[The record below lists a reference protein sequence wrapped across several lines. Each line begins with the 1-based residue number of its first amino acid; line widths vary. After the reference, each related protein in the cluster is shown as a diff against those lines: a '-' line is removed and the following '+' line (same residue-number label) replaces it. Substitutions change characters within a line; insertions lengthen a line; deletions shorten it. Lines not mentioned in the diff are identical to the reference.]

1 MSLEKE
7 GFEKLKIPKEQHTV
21 EEQHCLQP
29 QRSAEPTGCRCPLL
43 AGLLP
48 LDQQIASDEF
58 WQEL

>member
-7 GFEKLKIPKEQHTV
+7 GFEKLKIPEEHAV

-29 QRSAEPTGCRCPLL
+29 QRSAEQISDCRCPLL

>member
-7 GFEKLKIPKEQHTV
+7 GFEKLKIPEEHAV
-21 EEQHCLQP
+21 EEQHRLQP
-29 QRSAEPTGCRCPLL
+29 QCSAEPTGCRCPLL